1 MAYGV
6 YFIPAS
12 AVGQQIGLGMT
23 SMLTL
28 IDYMLTIGSTLPR
41 ISY

>member
-1 MAYGV
+1 
-6 YFIPAS
+6 
-12 AVGQQIGLGMT
+12 VGQQIGLGMT